1 MARPTYP
8 GILSLTSQLRVTL
21 ASTSDTSARG
31 IVKEAKKN
39 ACRERGTVMR
49 AVVVY
54 ESLFGN
60 TRQIA
65 DAIGTG
71 LVDGCVVSVI
81 PVAQAGPDQR
91 GRPGADL
98 EREAGRERVRR

>member
-1 MARPTYP
+1 MSGGVDEPQNTQRDAIATMARPTYP

-21 ASTSDTSARG
+21 ASASDTGARG
-31 IVKEAKKN
+31 IVKKAKKN

-54 ESLFGN
+54 ESMFGN

-81 PVAQAGPDQR
+81 PPTTR
-91 GRPGADL
+91 
-98 EREAGRERVRR
+98 